1 MNLCL
6 NHQRAQKNDVRTRR
20 SVQIARL
27 LPLSVSLVLV
37 TGSLLLLQ
45 SLPPKR
51 DGQETV
57 DMDVGHSTPSSIP
70 EESEEESAQST
81 SDPSKKEE

>member
-20 SVQIARL
+20 SVETSRL
-27 LPLSVSLVLV
+27 LPLAVSLVLL
-37 TGSLLLLQ
+37 TGSLLLQ

-51 DGQETV
+51 DGQEAV
-57 DMDVGHSTPSSIP
+57 DMVVGHSTPSSIP
-70 EESEEESAQST
+70 EESEEESAQPT